1 MALAYL
7 CSQVRR
13 ADPWIKVADH
23 EVDHFRG
30 MVVDHQMRPG
40 SREEAEKVV
49 TVLREKLGL
58 DADVFRMKWTHENI
72 LPPGGDPNSLPN
84 VESVARR
91 LRYRLLGRQARERCI
106 ASILLAHHEDDQ
118 AETAFMR
125 LLNGHGA
132 RGLRGMRSATDIPEC
147 GDLHGVYRSGLMD
160 EVTKSAPF
168 YRVGVTKR
176 ERKWLKHDLRA
187 ALDLD
192 EMRRELRDGYD
203 FDMHSHPFMT
213 EEVEQQP
220 KRSKRTLPLEPMEV
234 EDGGVQIYR
243 PLLGFSKER
252 LIATCVENKV
262 PWFED
267 ATNKD
272 PTLTMR
278 NTVRHMFRGYEL
290 PVALQKPSI
299 LQLAKRCQERVAAEE
314 AEAERLMSRIVI
326 SNQAFE
332 PNVGTLVVQL
342 PDFKL
347 PTAPF
352 RSRHS
357 ALRREKR
364 RDHYIHIASI
374 LVQKLL
380 SFVSPEEHLTPLP
393 DLASVAARLFPSLAD
408 PNQPWIPKAFTV
420 CGVILTPLPGEPFRW
435 YLARAPYDTKLPKPE
450 LKVRKVRPSRRW
462 RDRPSRWG
470 FTLWTHFG
478 LYDNRWWVSLRC
490 RVPFEFTVAPL
501 EAEYMKDFKQLLSDK
516 GRADLAAA
524 LKTYAPGKV
533 RYTLP
538 AVYVRGNIMP
548 LVRTEMG
555 LDEGGDEALNWEE
568 DTEVPEGMT
577 TGQFQDMRSR
587 NENKLGMP
595 DLIRNDR
602 CTRLQMAQLRD
613 QKLRLVAIPTLGVSI
628 PGVENWIDWRFRYRR
643 VDLDA
648 LMKSMTPEEYSTRER
663 LRRQKKQRL
672 EGPTCACGHNH

>member
-13 ADPWIKVADH
+13 ADPWVKVADH
-23 EVDHFRG
+23 EVDQFRG

-40 SREEAEKVV
+40 SREEADAVM
-49 TVLREKLGL
+49 TVLREKMGL
-58 DADVFRMKWTHENI
+58 YSDVFRMKWTVDNI

-91 LRYRLLGRQARERCI
+91 LRYRLLGHQAWQRGT

-118 AETAFMR
+118 AETVFMR

-147 GDLHGVYRSGLMD
+147 GDLHGVYQSGLVD
-160 EVTKSAPF
+160 DVARNAPF
-168 YRVGVTKR
+168 YRVGVTTR
-176 ERKWLKHDLRA
+176 ERKWLKQDLRA

-192 EMRRELRDGYD
+192 EMARELRDGYD
-203 FDMHSHPFMT
+203 FEMHSHPFLT
-213 EEVEQQP
+213 DEVEEPP
-220 KRSKRTLPLEPMEV
+220 KRSKRILPLEPMEV

-252 LIATCVENKV
+252 LIATCVENKI

-314 AEAERLMSRIVI
+314 AEAERLMSRTVI

-342 PDFKL
+342 PDLKL

-364 RDHYIHIASI
+364 RDHYIHIATI
-374 LVQKLL
+374 LIQKLL
-380 SFVSPEEHLTPLP
+380 AFVSPEQHLTPLP
-393 DLASVAARLFPSLAD
+393 DLTLVAARLFPSLSE

-420 CGVILTPLPGEPFRW
+420 CGVILTPLPGDPLRW
-435 YLARAPYDTKLPKPE
+435 YLARAPYDTKHPKPE
-450 LKVRKVRPSRRW
+450 LKVRKMRPSRRW
-462 RDRPSRWG
+462 RDRPSRWA
-470 FTLWTHFG
+470 FSLWTHFG
-478 LYDNRWWVSLRC
+478 LYDNRWWVSLRS

-501 EAEYMKDFKQLLSDK
+501 EAEYMKDFKGLLSDK
-516 GRADLAAA
+516 GKADLAAA

-538 AVYVRGNIMP
+538 AIYVKGNIMP

-555 LDEGGDEALNWEE
+555 LDERDYHALDLEE
-568 DTEVPEGMT
+568 DTEVPEGMSVE
-577 TGQFQDMRSR
+577 QLEDMRTREES
-587 NENKLGMP
+587 KGGMP

-602 CTRLQMAQLRD
+602 CTRQNMAQMRD

-628 PGVENWIDWRFRYRR
+628 PGVENWIGWRFRYRR
-643 VDLDA
+643 VDLEA
-648 LMKSMTPEEYSTRER
+648 LMKSMPPEEYWSRER

-672 EGPTCACGHNH
+672 EGPTCACGHKH